1 MKKMIYVFL
10 ATFMV
15 NSYGQNISSSYSN
28 EKEFFASMLLK
39 ISTFFAI
46 SIFDAMI
53 ILSLIIV
60 LISIAVGFI
69 FNKMLGKPLGEGLSS
84 GLAAFLVYL
93 ATDLMSFA
101 IIAAIVVLAAVIFI
115 SKERK

>member
-1 MKKMIYVFL
+1 
-10 ATFMV
+10 
-15 NSYGQNISSSYSN
+15 
-28 EKEFFASMLLK
+28 
-39 ISTFFAI
+39 
-46 SIFDAMI
+46 
-53 ILSLIIV
+53 
-60 LISIAVGFI
+60 
-69 FNKMLGKPLGEGLSS
+69 MLGKPLGEGLSS